1 MSLLEKGLIRLHE
14 NYLSLP
20 SLTCFRCALEPTVTF
35 VRLKNTFNLKKA
47 LVKRG
52 GGKKKRGG
60 RGGEVSFSFLAA
72 PQFSVNILFQAN
84 NLVLL
89 F

>member
-60 RGGEVSFSFLAA
+60 GGEGRFLFHFWPHHSF
-72 PQFSVNILFQAN
+72 Q
-84 NLVLL
+84 
-89 F
+89 